1 MIVEQYFKCDI
12 KCDGTEDTGLSIRNA
27 VDCLHK
33 KINLY
38 HYDVVVMPESRNRIN
53 QYMMR
58 YIYRFNQPKLCN
70 VEDILSIK
78 KDEELCS
85 SIRKKNVLVI
95 DDATTSASTLNE
107 ILKNLRILNEDNEIT
122 IFSPAMTND
131 YVE

>member
-1 MIVEQYFKCDI
+1 MKVEQYFKCYI
-12 KCDGTEDTGLSIRNA
+12 KCEGSEDTGFSIRKA
-27 VDCLHK
+27 VDSLHK

-38 HYDVVVMPESRNRIN
+38 HYDLVVMPESRNIIN
-53 QYMMR
+53 QYMVR

-70 VEDILSIK
+70 VEDILSIT
-78 KDEELCS
+78 KDEKLCLT
-85 SIRKKNVLVI
+85 IKKKNVLVI

-122 IFSPAMTND
+122 IFCPAMTND

>member
-1 MIVEQYFKCDI
+1 
-12 KCDGTEDTGLSIRNA
+12 
-27 VDCLHK
+27 
-33 KINLY
+33 
-38 HYDVVVMPESRNRIN
+38 
-53 QYMMR
+53 MMR